1 MAEQK
6 KQNRL
11 CENGHSFT
19 KTSDCPVCPI
29 CEAERKP
36 KEGFLK
42 DLSAPARRALENN
55 SIKTLEELAQLSE
68 KEALSFH
75 GMGKAS
81 LPKLRA
87 ALQGSGLK
95 FKKS

>member
-1 MAEQK
+1 MVTAK
-6 KQNRL
+6 KQNRV

-68 KEALSFH
+68 KQILSFH

-87 ALQGSGLK
+87 VLSSKGLS
-95 FKKS
+95 FKK